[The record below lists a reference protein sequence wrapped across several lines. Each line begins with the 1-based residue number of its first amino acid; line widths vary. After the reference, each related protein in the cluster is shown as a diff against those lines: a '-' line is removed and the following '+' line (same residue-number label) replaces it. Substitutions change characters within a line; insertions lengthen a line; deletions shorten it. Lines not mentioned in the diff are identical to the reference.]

1 MRIFILALCLA
12 LAGTAAA
19 SDAASDA
26 LTEDLPVD
34 ASTLLQNDEVSAAN
48 IRNLITLEQLHR
60 SITSGT
66 SGLSVSFAHVTDL
79 TDGTEIDPAMISGTA
94 YFGPYPFEAKET
106 DFPYR
111 RFRDDASVDHG
122 HATLKVGSFFES
134 STTARAGL
142 TAAPWPSASTSISRP
157 SAGIGLS
164 EGTTPSPTSAGPRR
178 ATKSSRPWSRARW
191 STGSPATIRR
201 RRSSPW

>member
-66 SGLSVSFAHVTDL
+66 S
-79 TDGTEIDPAMISGTA
+79 
-94 YFGPYPFEAKET
+94 
-106 DFPYR
+106 
-111 RFRDDASVDHG
+111 AS
-122 HATLKVGSFFES
+122 
-134 STTARAGL
+134 R
-142 TAAPWPSASTSISRP
+142 SA
-157 SAGIGLS
+157 
-164 EGTTPSPTSAGPRR
+164 SPTSRISPTEPR
-178 ATKSSRPWSRARW
+178 SIRP
-191 STGSPATIRR
+191 
-201 RRSSPW
+201 